1 MAINDYENIKEL
13 LDILAER
20 YNTPGLITDDPVQFP
35 RRFSEQRDA
44 EIASLLV
51 STIAWGKRSMIL
63 RNAERMLAALGGE
76 PYRFVMQGDIDAIP
90 DCNFHRT
97 FFGRHLRHYLRGL
110 RLIYSRHGSLEGLA
124 RSIGAAGDPFPAW
137 RIAEAVNAALADAN
151 SHCALDGPNRCMPAD
166 TDGSALKRLNMAL
179 RWLVRN
185 DGIVDLGM
193 WSVLT
198 PAQLFIPLDVH
209 SGNTA
214 RAIGLLSRRQ
224 NDRRAVLELT
234 EHLRAFKP
242 DDPVIYDFA
251 LFGVGVNADKIWP
264 IEEL

>member
-1 MAINDYENIKEL
+1 M
-13 LDILAER
+13 
-20 YNTPGLITDDPVQFP
+20 
-35 RRFSEQRDA
+35 
-44 EIASLLV
+44 
-51 STIAWGKRSMIL
+51 
-63 RNAERMLAALGGE
+63 
-76 PYRFVMQGDIDAIP
+76 
-90 DCNFHRT
+90 
-97 FFGRHLRHYLRGL
+97 
-110 RLIYSRHGSLEGLA
+110 
-124 RSIGAAGDPFPAW
+124 
-137 RIAEAVNAALADAN
+137 
-151 SHCALDGPNRCMPAD
+151 
-166 TDGSALKRLNMAL
+166 

-224 NDRRAVLELT
+224 NDRRAVFELTEHLRAFKPDDPVIYDFAFFGYAPCREGVAGGAYAACEAFERAVAAVYQAELT

>member
-1 MAINDYENIKEL
+1 MEKSEIKEL
-13 LDILAER
+13 LDFHAARINSPEFI
-20 YNTPGLITDDPVQFP
+20 GDDPVQFP
-35 RRFSEQRDA
+35 RMFSDRRDI
-44 EIASLLV
+44 EIAALL
-51 STIAWGKRSMIL
+51 SATIAWGKRSMII
-63 RNAERMLAALGGE
+63 RDAQRMFALMDMQ
-76 PYRFVMQGDIDAIP
+76 PYCYMMDQGYEDLPRQNI
-90 DCNFHRT
+90 HRT
-97 FFGRHLRHYLRGL
+97 FFSDNLQHWMRGL
-110 RLIYSRHGSLEGLA
+110 RLIYSRHATLDDFA
-124 RSIGAAGDPFPAW
+124 RSIGAGQADYPAVKLAEG
-137 RIAEAVNAALADAN
+137 INQCLAEANGGKGD
-151 SHCALDGPNRCMPAD
+151 SRCLPLNLN
-166 TDGSALKRLNMAL
+166 TTALKRLNMAL